1 MVFFYFLLKYVMII
15 IDNSARS
22 KKMKYYLAIDI
33 GASSGRHIVGWR
45 DGGEVHTKEVYRFPN
60 GVTRENGH
68 LVWDIECLYYS
79 VLAGISV
86 AFKEYPEIES
96 LSIDTWGV
104 DYVLLEGDKAILP
117 VYAYRDSRTEAVIPK
132 VHEIIPFSEL
142 YSRVGCQFQP
152 FNSIYQLYD
161 DKLKGRL
168 DRATDMLM
176 IPEYLM
182 YKLTGVK
189 AREFTNAT
197 TTGMVNGEFDM
208 DIVRRLG
215 YPERLFPKLS
225 QPKTVLGDLLPEIQA
240 KVGGNTKVVLCA
252 THDTGSAVEGVPMEE
267 NSPYISS
274 GTWSLLGVKT
284 PKPITDKGS
293 EKANYSNEGGVGYN
307 RYQKNIMGMWIV
319 NELRRELCPDI
330 PFPEIVKMAE
340 ESSCEAILDANSS
353 ELLAPKSMKSAFDS
367 LTEGLGSTADY
378 FKCAYRSLAFSYK
391 QAIDEL
397 EANTGTKYEK
407 LYIVGGGA
415 KNKFLNRLTEEATGK
430 KVIALPIE
438 ATALGN
444 LKIQMEVC

>member
-1 MVFFYFLLKYVMII
+1 
-15 IDNSARS
+15 
-22 KKMKYYLAIDI
+22 MKYYLAIDI

-45 DGGEVHTKEVYRFPN
+45 EGSEIKTKEVYRFPN
-60 GVTRENGH
+60 GVTKQNGH
-68 LVWDIECLYYS
+68 LVWDIECLVNA
-79 VLAGISV
+79 VLAGIRE
-86 AFKEYPEIES
+86 AFRLYPKIES

-104 DYVLLEGDKAILP
+104 DYVLLDGDKEIYP
-117 VYAYRDSRTEAVIPK
+117 VYAYRDSRTEAVIPQ
-132 VHEIIPFSEL
+132 VHKIIPFSEL

-161 DKLKGRL
+161 EKLNGRL
-168 DRATDMLM
+168 DNATDMLM

-182 YKLTGVK
+182 YKLCGVK
-189 AREFTNAT
+189 AREYTNAT
-197 TTGMVNGEFDM
+197 TMGMVNGEFDM
-208 DIVRRLG
+208 DTVRRLG

-225 QPKTVLGDLLPEIQA
+225 QPKTVLGDLLPDIAQ

-252 THDTGSAVEGVPMEE
+252 THDTGSAVEGIPMEE

-293 EKANYSNEGGVGYN
+293 EEANYSNEGGVGYN

-319 NELRRELCPDI
+319 NELQRELCPDT

-340 ESSCEAILDANSS
+340 ESKCEAILDANAQ
-353 ELLAPKSMKSAFDS
+353 ELLAPESMKVAFDS
-367 LTEGLGSTADY
+367 LTDGLESTADY
-378 FKCAYRSLAFSYK
+378 FRCAYRSLALSYK
-391 QAIDEL
+391 KAIDEL

-415 KNKFLNRLTEEATGK
+415 KNAFLNRLTEEATGK
-430 KVIALPIE
+430 KVVALPIE

-444 LKIQMEVC
+444 LKIQMEI